1 MVKLPVFDGDAKAY
15 QSWWIR
21 FQAYSRVKGFN
32 VALRKID
39 DLPEKEEDAEAL
51 DPSKADDKKKIVT
64 VKKNALAMAHIT
76 MALGT
81 ESLLNKVN
89 TVSSEEWPGGL
100 SYKLIES
107 LKKEYHPEDRV
118 ATVKMKR

>member
-1 MVKLPVFDGDAKAY
+1 MVSFPVFDGDAKAY

-39 DLPEKEEDAEAL
+39 DLPVKEEDAEAL
-51 DPSKADDKKKIVT
+51 DPSKADDKKKIVAE
-64 VKKNALAMAHIT
+64 KKNPLAMAHIT
-76 MALGT
+76 MVLGT

-89 TVSSEEWPGGL
+89 TVSSEEWTVGL
-100 SYKLIES
+100 E
-107 LKKEYHPEDRV
+107 
-118 ATVKMKR
+118 

>member
-1 MVKLPVFDGDAKAY
+1 MVSFPVFDGDAKAY
-15 QSWWIR
+15 QRWWIR

-39 DLPEKEEDAEAL
+39 DFPEKEEDTEAL
-51 DPSKADDKKKIVT
+51 DPSKADYKKKIVA

-76 MALGT
+76 LALGT

-100 SYKLIES
+100 AYKLI
-107 LKKEYHPEDRV
+107 
-118 ATVKMKR
+118 